1 MKDKNKDDNWREK
14 LRTTTSRIHTAF
26 NAKYHIIMSYHKQH
40 NTGGSKDD
48 CSETLIT
55 TTPICRHH
63 AELRYRQYCKA
74 LYFWFI
80 TKNRFLTT
88 YINLFSLCPQR
99 RKTLGRYLESYKGYE
114 MWVENNWRCVYSF
127 TRKILFSVSTTLI
140 I

>member
-80 TKNRFLTT
+80 RKNRFDNYIDLPIDMTKLTV
-88 YINLFSLCPQR
+88 NKF
-99 RKTLGRYLESYKGYE
+99 
-114 MWVENNWRCVYSF
+114 
-127 TRKILFSVSTTLI
+127 
-140 I
+140 